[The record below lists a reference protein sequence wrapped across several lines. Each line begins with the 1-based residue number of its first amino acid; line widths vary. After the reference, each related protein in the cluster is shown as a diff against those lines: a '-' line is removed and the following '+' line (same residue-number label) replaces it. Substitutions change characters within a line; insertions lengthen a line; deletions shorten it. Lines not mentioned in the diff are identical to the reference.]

1 VSPKVS
7 AIIIVLDGE
16 RFIAEAIDSVLTQNG
31 PSLELLVVDDGSR
44 DRTVEVVRSF
54 GKRVRLL
61 EHPGGVNLGMSAS
74 RNVGIREARGE
85 HVAFLDA
92 DDAWLP
98 DKIREQAEIL
108 DGEPATP
115 MVYGRTMIWHSW
127 DADSHRPDFFYDL
140 GVEADR
146 TYAPGKLFR
155 QLLANHYQSPTTCNA
170 MVRREALLAVGGCDP
185 ALRGMF
191 EDQLLFAKLLLRY
204 PVHVASRIWA
214 KYRQHDVNA
223 SASTGGRLS
232 IERQQRNYL
241 RSVRRFIRDSGG
253 APARDRAALELKI
266 AQLTARITARLAARA
281 LRARRG

>member
-16 RFIAEAIDSVLTQNG
+16 RFIAEAIDSVLTQKG

-44 DRTVEVVRSF
+44 DRTAEIVRSF
-54 GKRVRLL
+54 GKRARLL
-61 EHPGGVNLGMSAS
+61 GHAGGVNLGMSAS
-74 RNVGIREARGE
+74 RNLGISEARGE

-92 DDAWLP
+92 DDVWLP

-108 DGEPATP
+108 DGEPATA

-127 DADSHRPDFFYDL
+127 DADSQRPDFFYGL

-204 PVHVASRIWA
+204 PVHVSSRIWA
-214 KYRQHDVNA
+214 KYRQHDHNA
-223 SASTGGRLS
+223 SASAGGRLS
-232 IERQQRNYL
+232 VERQQRNYL

-253 APARDRAALELKI
+253 APARDRAALELTI
-266 AQLTARITARLAARA
+266 AQLTARMTARQAARA
-281 LRARRG
+281 WRGRRG